1 MTTKD
6 EIKLNELNCKRNQ
19 AQATRLDQEEIDTL
33 LGDLH
38 QDWITNNEQYQL
50 VRAFRFKGY
59 AKALQTA
66 NVIAW
71 LGDQQGHHPDINFG
85 WGYCVVKFSTH
96 EIDGLS
102 INDFI
107 CAAKVDVLMAS

>member
-1 MTTKD
+1 MINNNAMGLAERVCDKD
-6 EIKLNELNCKRNQ
+6 QKNIAKLSEADIARSLKEI
-19 AQATRLDQEEIDTL
+19 
-33 LGDLH
+33 H
-38 QDWITNNEQYQL
+38 QDWIADIEQRQL
-50 VRAFRFKGY
+50 VRVFRFKGF

-107 CAAKVDVLMAS
+107 CAAKVDMLMAS